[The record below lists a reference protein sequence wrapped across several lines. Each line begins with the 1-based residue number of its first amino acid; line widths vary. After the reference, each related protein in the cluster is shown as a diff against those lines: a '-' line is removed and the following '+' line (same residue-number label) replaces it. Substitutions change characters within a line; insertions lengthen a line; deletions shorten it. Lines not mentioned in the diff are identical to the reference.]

1 MYDYIVVGAGLYGKL
16 IAYKLSKEKNKI
28 LLIDKKDI
36 TKKNKLNYIVINEKA
51 YELLNILVE
60 NSIEQFISKKI
71 DNVIINKINIKTNR
85 YILDLKKFESYL
97 LDNYLKNK
105 GKILNKAVIRNYDF
119 NNNQLI
125 ITGKK
130 YKYKKLIATDGTMSE
145 VRINLTKK
153 IQKFMFCAQL
163 KCKKI
168 YNDYSINYNNNNK
181 LFEEVIPI
189 RTNNYIK
196 IINHKFKNNVF
207 SEIMNLKNK
216 YKFDYKIINGYFI
229 PKGDLL
235 FTKGNIYFL
244 GDSSGI
250 IDPINFSSIIYNL
263 KIINSFNKYQ
273 KKDYKKIKKILQ
285 VKKII
290 SKLLYLPI
298 INRLIIK
305 LIVKLNREDLWLEN

>member
-16 IAYKLSKEKNKI
+16 IAYKLSKETNKI

-51 YELLNILVE
+51 NELLNSLVE
-60 NSIEQFISKKI
+60 NNIEPFISKKI
-71 DNVIINKINIKTNR
+71 DNVIINKENYDVKK

-105 GKILNKAVIRNYDF
+105 GKILNKAIIKNYDF
-119 NNNQLI
+119 NNSQLV
-125 ITGKK
+125 ITGRK
-130 YKYKKLIATDGTMSE
+130 YKYKKLIAADGTMSE
-145 VRINLTKK
+145 IRINLTKK
-153 IQKFMFCAQL
+153 IQRFMFCAQL
-163 KCKKI
+163 KCKKSS
-168 YNDYSINYNNNNK
+168 NDYIINYNNNTK

-196 IINHKFKNNVF
+196 IINHKFKNNIF
-207 SEIMNLKNK
+207 SEIINLKNK
-216 YKFDYKIINGYFI
+216 YKVDYKTINGYFI

-235 FTKGNIYFL
+235 FNKRNIYFL

-250 IDPINFSSIIYNL
+250 IDPINYSSIIYNL
-263 KIINSFNKYQ
+263 KIIDNFNKYK
-273 KKDYKKIKKILQ
+273 KKDYKKIKRILQ
-285 VKKII
+285 LKKII

-298 INRLIIK
+298 INRLIISLMIK
-305 LIVKLNREDLWLEN
+305 FNWEELW

>member
-16 IAYKLSKEKNKI
+16 IAYKLSKETNKI

-51 YELLNILVE
+51 NELLNSLVE
-60 NSIEQFISKKI
+60 NNIEPFISKKI
-71 DNVIINKINIKTNR
+71 DNVIINKENYDVKK

-105 GKILNKAVIRNYDF
+105 GKILNKAIIKNYDF
-119 NNNQLI
+119 NNSQLV
-125 ITGKK
+125 ITGRK
-130 YKYKKLIATDGTMSE
+130 YKYKKLIAADGTMSE
-145 VRINLTKK
+145 IRINLTKK
-153 IQKFMFCAQL
+153 IQRFMFCAQL
-163 KCKKI
+163 KCKKSS
-168 YNDYSINYNNNNK
+168 NDYIINYNNNTK

-196 IINHKFKNNVF
+196 IINHKFKNNIF
-207 SEIMNLKNK
+207 SEIINLKNK
-216 YKFDYKIINGYFI
+216 YKVDYKTINGYLI

-235 FTKGNIYFL
+235 FNKINIYFL

-250 IDPINFSSIIYNL
+250 IDPINYSSIIYNL
-263 KIINSFNKYQ
+263 KIIDNFNKYK
-273 KKDYKKIKKILQ
+273 KKDYKKIKRILQ
-285 VKKII
+285 LKKII

-298 INRLIIK
+298 INRLIISLMIK
-305 LIVKLNREDLWLEN
+305 FNWEEL

>member
-16 IAYKLSKEKNKI
+16 IAYKLSKETNKI

-51 YELLNILVE
+51 YELLNSLVE
-60 NSIEQFISKKI
+60 NNIEPFISTKI
-71 DNVIINKINIKTNR
+71 DNVIINKENYDVKK

-97 LDNYLKNK
+97 LNNYLKNK
-105 GKILNKAVIRNYDF
+105 GKILNKAIIRNYDF
-119 NNNQLI
+119 NNSQLV
-125 ITGKK
+125 ITGRK

-145 VRINLTKK
+145 IRINLTKK
-153 IQKFMFCAQL
+153 IQRFMLCAQL
-163 KCKKI
+163 KCKKSS
-168 YNDYSINYNNNNK
+168 NDYIINYNNNNNTK

-196 IINHKFKNNVF
+196 IINHKFKNNIF
-207 SEIMNLKNK
+207 SEIINLKSK
-216 YKFDYKIINGYFI
+216 YKVDHKIINGYFI

-235 FTKGNIYFL
+235 FNKGNIYFL

-250 IDPINFSSIIYNL
+250 IDPIDYSSIIYNL
-263 KIINSFNKYQ
+263 KIIDNFNRYQ
-273 KKDYKKIKKILQ
+273 KKDYKKIKRILQ
-285 VKKII
+285 LKKII

-298 INRLIIK
+298 INRLIIRLMIK
-305 LIVKLNREDLWLEN
+305 FNWEEL

>member
-16 IAYKLSKEKNKI
+16 IAYKLSKETNKI

-51 YELLNILVE
+51 NELLNSLVE
-60 NSIEQFISKKI
+60 NNIEPFISKKI
-71 DNVIINKINIKTNR
+71 DNVIINKENYDVKK

-105 GKILNKAVIRNYDF
+105 GKILNKAIIKNYDF
-119 NNNQLI
+119 NNSQLV
-125 ITGKK
+125 ITGRK
-130 YKYKKLIATDGTMSE
+130 YKYKKLIAADGTMSE
-145 VRINLTKK
+145 IRINLTKK
-153 IQKFMFCAQL
+153 IQRFMFCAQL
-163 KCKKI
+163 KCKKSS
-168 YNDYSINYNNNNK
+168 NDYIINYNNNTK

-196 IINHKFKNNVF
+196 IINHKFKNNIF
-207 SEIMNLKNK
+207 SEIINLKNK
-216 YKFDYKIINGYFI
+216 YKVDYKTINGYFI

-235 FTKGNIYFL
+235 FNKINIYFL

-250 IDPINFSSIIYNL
+250 IDPINYSSIIYNL
-263 KIINSFNKYQ
+263 KIIDNFNKYK
-273 KKDYKKIKKILQ
+273 KKDYKKIKRILQ
-285 VKKII
+285 LKKII

-298 INRLIIK
+298 INRLIISLMIK
-305 LIVKLNREDLWLEN
+305 FNWEEL